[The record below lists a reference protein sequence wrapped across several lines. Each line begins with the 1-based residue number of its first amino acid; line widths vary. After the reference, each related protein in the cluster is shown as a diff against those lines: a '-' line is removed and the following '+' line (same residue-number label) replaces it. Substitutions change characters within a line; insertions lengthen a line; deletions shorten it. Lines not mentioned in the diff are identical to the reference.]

1 MSVRPARGAA
11 RSTAAPKKTYGAYSF
26 PGPSLGW
33 VSDQNLA
40 MSQPGAAYMLENIF
54 PTATGGILRRG
65 CAVQADITETEVE
78 APAVR
83 SLFTYDNKMFAG
95 VDGQIFDVSVRGA
108 PSEEYEVESG
118 YWSVIGFTAS
128 DGTRY
133 LRGVNG
139 VDAAFVYDGLTFDTS
154 PALTFPSGVGL
165 SSTDLSFV
173 WSFKERLFFVQQD
186 SLDAWYLPVGNIGG
200 ELANL
205 PLGGVFA
212 LGGSLLFGASWSME
226 TGGGLSSMCLFVT
239 TEGEVAVYQG
249 MGPDDTNT
257 WGLVGVYFIGKPL
270 GRDAFIRRGGD
281 IVVATDIG
289 FIAVSQA
296 LQKDAPSLSPSAM
309 SFPIEDEWNR
319 YVKQRVGAWAAAVW
333 TEGQMIALALPT
345 PAGRV
350 PTWLIANA
358 RTGRWAPFTGWDAS
372 CLAVY
377 NGDLYFGSP
386 DGRVYQAYTGGSD
399 AGAPYVG
406 VYAPVFDQLGQP
418 GHKTVHMARPVIRAR
433 SKIAPRISVHSDF
446 RMTLPPPPNALAG
459 TAPSKWGEGVWGVAS
474 WGSGIGAQAIYDRW
488 QYVHGDGEAISVAIQ
503 ITSASDAPIDA
514 EFIRVDATFTSGE
527 MQV

>member
-1 MSVRPARGAA
+1 MNVRPARGSA
-11 RSTAAPKKTYGAYSF
+11 RQTAAPKRSYGAYSF

-40 MSQPGAAYMLENIF
+40 MSQPGAAYVLENIF

-65 CAVQADITETEVE
+65 CAVQGDIGSPVK
-78 APAVR
+78 
-83 SLFTYDNKMFAG
+83 SLFSHDTKLFAG
-95 VDGQIFDVSVRGA
+95 VDGHIFDVTVRGA
-108 PSEEYEVESG
+108 PSDVYQPDSG
-118 YWSVIGFTAS
+118 DWSVVSFTAS

-139 VDAAFVYDGLTFDTS
+139 EDTPIVYDGTTFSTS
-154 PALTFPSGVGL
+154 PALTFPSGVSL
-165 SSTDLSFV
+165 SPEILSFV
-173 WSFKERLFFVQQD
+173 WAFKERLFFTQED

-200 ELANL
+200 ELTNL
-205 PLGGVFA
+205 PLGGVFT

-249 MGPDDTNT
+249 MGPDDSNS

-270 GRDAFIRRGGD
+270 GRHAFIRRGGD

-309 SFPIEDEWNR
+309 SAPIEDEWNR
-319 YVKQRVGAWAAAVW
+319 FVKQRVDPWAATVW

-345 PAGRV
+345 PAGKM
-350 PTWLIANA
+350 PTWLVANV

-372 CLAVY
+372 CLAVF

-386 DGRVYQAYTGGSD
+386 DGKVYQAYVGGSD

-418 GHKTVHMARPVIRAR
+418 GHKTVHMARPVIRVR
-433 SKIAPRISVHSDF
+433 SKIAPRVSVHADF
-446 RMTLPPPPNALAG
+446 RMVLPPPPSALSGGEA
-459 TAPSKWGEGVWGVAS
+459 SKWGQGKWGVAS
-474 WGSGIGAQAIYDRW
+474 WGSGIGSQSIYDRW
-488 QYVHGDGEAISVAIQ
+488 QNVNGEGEAVSVAIQ
-503 ITSASDAPIDA
+503 ITSAADAPIDA
-514 EFIRVDATFTSGE
+514 EFIRTDVTFSTGE